1 MFVSALHRIC
11 TNEETFLLFIDMNT
25 GECLLF
31 IIINLSL
38 RPFDFRSS
46 IIKHG
51 VIWKI
56 ELPCKKHLLFVVFV
70 FIFTIFYL
78 FKEIY
83 HCAILIWSSEK
94 NCLRI
99 YVFPPFSILLYS
111 DWWKCLSCVFPVLLE
126 IISRSQEPHMK
137 NMLTRNGM
145 NEWTNLKRSKRL
157 SREP

>member
-1 MFVSALHRIC
+1 MFRHSIVCAQTKKHFFC
-11 TNEETFLLFIDMNT
+11 LLIWIQ
-25 GECLLF
+25 ESLLF

-38 RPFDFRSS
+38 RPFHFRSS
-46 IIKHG
+46 IIRHG

-99 YVFPPFSILLYS
+99 YVFQPFSILLYS

-145 NEWTNLKRSKRL
+145 NEWTSSKRSKRL